1 MKPRPF
7 VLLDEP
13 SAHLDAASEELVA
26 RAVRE
31 LRATGHTV
39 LAVAHRS
46 ALIEEA
52 DAVIDVAARSDAPE
66 RNQAP
71 KAAEA
76 TENGATDPT
85 STGGGR

>member
-52 DAVIDVAARSDAPE
+52 DAVIDVAARSDVPE
-66 RNQAP
+66 RSQALEEAE
-71 KAAEA
+71 AAESDA
-76 TENGATDPT
+76 TSP
-85 STGGGR
+85 TGGSQ